1 MASDAQLATGNPDRA
16 RRPPPVD
23 LAALL
28 CQFRSRSVPTDSPNI
43 FSRIAAD
50 VRDVLGG
57 RGARWSDGPGKMP
70 RLQRFVHFCVLL
82 TRTFLRN
89 RCPVRASALAYTT
102 LLALVPLL
110 AVGISVSRLFLTPD
124 RAGTLVED
132 SIGYVVEQVAPQLG
146 LIPAGAEGFDARE
159 QTASK
164 IRGFIENLNSG
175 TLGVTGTIGLIFIAI
190 SLLATIEAAF
200 NEIWGVERGRNWITR
215 LVHYWAAITAGPFLI
230 LATIL
235 MVGAQFQAV
244 QTSADAVW
252 LGHFL
257 LQLAPWMLLSGAF
270 MLFYQTMPNT
280 KVQWQASLIGG
291 VVGGLL
297 WHLNGQFNIFFASRI
312 VTTSNLYGSLSVLPV
327 LLIGLYFSWLILL
340 FGAQVAYAF
349 QNLETYLQERAA
361 EGVNQRG
368 REFIAFRLMTAIC
381 LRFQNGFAPASI
393 NQLATELTIPTRLVH
408 EVLQT
413 LRGAKLVVEL
423 SERDIGFAPARPLD
437 QITCHDILQAM
448 RASHGQELATRDEP
462 TRKEVFGEFQRILDA
477 EREAASSVTMLTLVN
492 RTPLLAEVTPAT
504 APGSNDS

>member
-1 MASDAQLATGNPDRA
+1 V
-16 RRPPPVD
+16 PPN
-23 LAALL
+23 
-28 CQFRSRSVPTDSPNI
+28 TPNF
-43 FSRIAAD
+43 FSRITSE
-50 VRDVLGG
+50 VREVLRG
-57 RGARWSDGPGKMP
+57 RGPRWRDDSQKMSA
-70 RLQRFVHFCVLL
+70 LHRFVHFCVLL

-110 AVGISVSRLFLTPD
+110 AVGISVSKLFLTPD
-124 RAGTLVED
+124 RAGSLVND
-132 SIGYVVEQVAPQLG
+132 SIGYLVEQVAPQLG
-146 LIPAGAEGFDARE
+146 LIPSGDEGFDARE
-159 QTASK
+159 QTSSK
-164 IRGFIENLNSG
+164 IRGFIDNLNSG

-230 LATIL
+230 LASIL
-235 MVGAQFQAV
+235 MVGAQFKAV
-244 QTSADAVW
+244 QTSAESIW
-252 LGHFL
+252 LGHL
-257 LQLAPWMLLSGAF
+257 VLKLAPLMLLSIAF

-280 KVQWQASLIGG
+280 KVQWKASLIGG

-297 WHLNGQFNIFFASRI
+297 WHLNSLFNIFFASNVI
-312 VTTSNLYGSLSVLPV
+312 TTSKLYGSLSVLPV

-340 FGAQVAYAF
+340 LGAQVAYAV

-381 LRFQNGFAPASI
+381 LRFQNGFRPISM
-393 NQLATELTIPTRLVH
+393 NQLASELTIPTRLVH

-413 LRGAKLVVEL
+413 LRAARLVVEL
-423 SERDIGFAPARPLD
+423 NDREIGFVPARPLD

-448 RASHGQELATRDEP
+448 RAGQGQELATRDEP
-462 TRKEVFGEFQRILDA
+462 TRKEVFGEFQRILEA

-492 RTPLLAEVTPAT
+492 RTPLLVEASQPKPAK
-504 APGSNDS
+504 S

>member
-1 MASDAQLATGNPDRA
+1 
-16 RRPPPVD
+16 
-23 LAALL
+23 
-28 CQFRSRSVPTDSPNI
+28 
-43 FSRIAAD
+43 
-50 VRDVLGG
+50 
-57 RGARWSDGPGKMP
+57 MP
-70 RLQRFVHFCVLL
+70 RVQRFVHFCVLL

-110 AVGISVSRLFLTPD
+110 AVGISVSKLFLTQE
-124 RAGTLVED
+124 RAETLVND
-132 SIGYVVEQVAPQLG
+132 SISYVVEQVSPQLG
-146 LIPAGAEGFDARE
+146 LIPGGMEGYDARE
-159 QTASK
+159 DTATK

-244 QTSADAVW
+244 QSSADTLW

-257 LQLAPWMLLSGAF
+257 LKLSPWLLLSGAF

-312 VTTSNLYGSLSVLPV
+312 ITTSKLYGSLSVLPV

-349 QNLETYLQERAA
+349 QNLESYLQERAA

-381 LRFQNGFAPASI
+381 LRFQNSFAPASM

-413 LRGAKLVVEL
+413 LRGARLVVEL
-423 SERDIGFAPARPLD
+423 NEREVGFAPARPLD
-437 QITCHDILQAM
+437 QITCHDILLAM
-448 RASHGQELATRDEP
+448 RASQGQELATRDEP
-462 TRKEVFGEFQRILDA
+462 TRKEVYGEFQRILDA
-477 EREAASSVTMLTLVN
+477 EREAASTVTMLALVN
-492 RTPLLAEVTPAT
+492 RTPLLAEVSQTPSPSKNKSQST
-504 APGSNDS
+504 D